1 MSMLVN
7 IGKRYRAQKKLI
19 DSGKAGNPEYV
30 LKSMEA
36 VVEQARSFQNLDRPQ
51 AIIIAN
57 KALDDCELALEKYR
71 KVDDVDMIFEI
82 NAIKSEI
89 HGFLTNFSVEEIDR
103 ALHKSDGDSY
113 LDKARKELI
122 LAKKVKNIKRHDSVV
137 YALFA
142 IKSYDDALIFF
153 RQENISRRDIAEA
166 EKKEAEEFLSYFTD
180 DEIADAK
187 KSVLKGKG
195 GKGAVSDIDGKI
207 PIDL

>member
-1 MSMLVN
+1 MSMLAN
-7 IGKRYRAQKKLI
+7 IGKMYRTQKKLI
-19 DSGKAGNPEYV
+19 DSGKAGNPKYV

-36 VVEQARSFQNLDRPQ
+36 VLEQARSFQNLDRPQ

-57 KALDDCELALEKYR
+57 KVLDDCDLALEKYK

-82 NAIKSEI
+82 NTIKSEI

-113 LDKARKELI
+113 LGKARKELI
-122 LAKKVKNIKRHDSVV
+122 LAKKVKNIKRHDSLV

-142 IKSYDDALIFF
+142 IKSYNDALIFF
-153 RQENISRRDIAEA
+153 RRENIDRKDIAEA
-166 EKKEAEEFLSYFTD
+166 EKKEAEEFLKYFTE

-187 KSVLKGKG
+187 KSVLKGKMSEES
-195 GKGAVSDIDGKI
+195 A
-207 PIDL
+207 